1 MVTMKDVAKRAGVSA
16 GTVSLVLN
24 NKSGISRATRQRVI
38 EAVRQLRYTPNRVA
52 RGLAMN
58 RTHTIGLVVTDI
70 ENPFF
75 GSVTRYVTDYLRENG
90 YTVILSVSKDD
101 FELEGAIVERFVGNR
116 ADGVIIV
123 PTLLDAPSDVSYV
136 ETLQGHGVP
145 YVFCT
150 SYYPPIPGDRVMAD
164 LEEGSYRL
172 TRYLIELGHR
182 EILLFTTQNTEVIPS
197 ALRIAG
203 FQRAFQ
209 EARIPCH
216 PDFIVPCRYPDS
228 YHGYSRALSI
238 LKDRRP
244 DAITAINDFLA
255 LGIIKAIWA
264 SGLSVPEDISV
275 GGYDDVLFA
284 STLRQPL
291 TTVRQDV
298 ARICRETVHILV
310 DRIRGDSQPPRHTY
324 VPTELLVRQTTGR
337 PVKLGSPGGAE

>member
-1 MVTMKDVAKRAGVSA
+1 MVTMKDVARRAGVSA

-24 NKSGISRATRQRVI
+24 NKAGISRATRQRVI
-38 EAVRQLRYTPNRVA
+38 EAVHQLSYTPNRIA
-52 RGLAMN
+52 RGLAMK

-75 GSVTRYVTDYLRENG
+75 GSVTRYITDYLRENG

-101 FELEGAIVERFVGNR
+101 FELEGTIVERFVGNR
-116 ADGVIIV
+116 ADGVIII
-123 PTLLDAPSDVSYV
+123 PTLLKAPAEVGYMD
-136 ETLQGHGVP
+136 TLRRHEVP

-150 SYYPPIPGDRVMAD
+150 SYYPPIPADRIMAD
-164 LEEGSYRL
+164 LEDGSYRL

-182 EILLFTTQNTEVIPS
+182 EILLFTTQNAEVIPS

-203 FQRAFQ
+203 FKRAFQ
-209 EARIPCH
+209 EAGVPFR
-216 PDFIVPCRYPDS
+216 PDYVIPCRYPDS
-228 YHGYSRALSI
+228 YHGYARTIETLR
-238 LKDRRP
+238 DRRP

-298 ARICRETVHILV
+298 ARICHETVHRLV
-310 DRIRGDSQPPRHTY
+310 DRIRGDTQPPRHVY
-324 VPTELLVRQTTGR
+324 VPTELVVRETTGR
-337 PVKLGSPGGAE
+337 PQRRAGRQEQ